1 MKQFCVYI
9 LECSD
14 GSYYTG
20 MSSDIE
26 GRLQKHHSGYYRD
39 CYTFTRRPLNLV
51 FYQEFQDFDQAMLF
65 EKQVKGW
72 SRKKKKALIEERW
85 EDLQK
90 FSRNYTQ
97 FGKPTEDGASTGSA

>member
-20 MSSDIE
+20 MSSDIYA
-26 GRLQKHHSGYYRD
+26 RLQEHHSGYYPD
-39 CYTFTRRPLNLV
+39 CYTFKRRPLKLV
-51 FYQEFQDFDQAMLF
+51 YYQEFADFNQTMLF

-72 SRKKKKALIEERW
+72 SRKKKQALIESRW
-85 EDLQK
+85 DDLK
-90 FSRNYTQ
+90 SFSRNYTEYR
-97 FGKPTEDGASTGSA
+97 KPEE